1 MQRHSFIRQLFGNLS
16 IDLNRKLRAFR
27 IETEPARRI
36 LLQESPLAGYQY
48 HRASG
53 VWPFLRVGEAIKLRR
68 EPGNPHDPNAI
79 AVWYK
84 NEHLGYVPRR
94 ENKTLAQMMDRGE
107 RLEARIVR
115 LLDDE
120 NPWRRIRFR
129 VDLKPDR
136 F

>member
-1 MQRHSFIRQLFGNLS
+1 MQRQHFIQQLFGNLGL
-16 IDLNRKLRAFR
+16 DLNRRFLVGR
-27 IETEPARRI
+27 IETEPAHRI

-53 VWPFLRVGEAIKLRR
+53 VWSFLRVGEALNLRR

-79 AVWYK
+79 AVWYQ

-94 ENKTLAQMMDRGE
+94 ENRTLAQMMDRGE

-129 VDLKPDR
+129 VDLKPNR

>member
-1 MQRHSFIRQLFGNLS
+1 MQRHRFIQQLFGNLRL
-16 IDLNRKLRAFR
+16 DLNRRFPVNT
-27 IETEPARRI
+27 IETEPALHI

-53 VWPFLRVGEAIKLRR
+53 VWPFLRVGEALKLRR

-84 NEHLGYVPRR
+84 NEHLGYVPRL
-94 ENKTLAQMMDRGE
+94 ENRTLAQMLDRGE